1 MTVVTVVVMALALAM
16 LAAGLV
22 VLMAIHRRLDRLAAT
37 VAVLAERPVGLSV
50 DDADEVAELAARRAV
65 ASVPR
70 ASLLPALSV
79 DQDDESPRWSSPRI
93 KAAGW
98 AAGASE
104 TMRRLRQGA

>member
-1 MTVVTVVVMALALAM
+1 MTLFTVIVMLLALAM

-22 VLMAIHRRLDRLAAT
+22 LAVRLQRRLASLEAIVAT
-37 VAVLAERPVGLSV
+37 LAERPVGLSV
-50 DDADEVAELAARRAV
+50 DDAELVADLAAQRISAAV
-65 ASVPR
+65 QR
-70 ASLLPALSV
+70 ASMLPALGV
-79 DQDDESPRWSSPRI
+79 EPDDAAPRLSAPRI